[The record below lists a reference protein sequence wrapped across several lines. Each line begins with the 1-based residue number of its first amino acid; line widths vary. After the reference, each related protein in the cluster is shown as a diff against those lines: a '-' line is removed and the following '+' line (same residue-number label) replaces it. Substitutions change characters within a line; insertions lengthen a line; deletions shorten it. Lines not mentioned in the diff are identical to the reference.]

1 MWANNLINSIEN
13 KDIFMEKVNIK
24 MHPRLQAAA
33 PMNLAKVI
41 GGFDSTKSLHPR
53 LQAAAPM
60 NLAKVI
66 GGFDSTKALHPRLQ
80 AAAPMN
86 LAKVIGGF

>member
-1 MWANNLINSIEN
+1 MRTKDLINLIEN
-13 KDIFMEKVNIK
+13 KDIFMEKTNIK

-53 LQAAAPM
+53 LQAAAP
-60 NLAKVI
+60 
-66 GGFDSTKALHPRLQ
+66 
-80 AAAPMN
+80 
-86 LAKVIGGF
+86 

>member
-1 MWANNLINSIEN
+1 
-13 KDIFMEKVNIK
+13 
-24 MHPRLQAAA
+24 
-33 PMNLAKVI
+33 
-41 GGFDSTKSLHPR
+41 
-53 LQAAAPM
+53 M

>member
-1 MWANNLINSIEN
+1 
-13 KDIFMEKVNIK
+13 MEKVNIK

-66 GGFDSTKALHPRLQ
+66 GGF
-80 AAAPMN
+80 
-86 LAKVIGGF
+86 